1 MEANSLRV
9 EEEVWMQ
16 RARHKEMA
24 HALKAQQSQHFDRC
38 CGDDAVVRDDV
49 VECMGG
55 RWRVCRATR
64 VPF

>member
-16 RARHKEMA
+16 RAHHKEMA

-38 CGDDAVVRDDV
+38 CGDDV

-55 RWRVCRATR
+55 RWRVCRAIR